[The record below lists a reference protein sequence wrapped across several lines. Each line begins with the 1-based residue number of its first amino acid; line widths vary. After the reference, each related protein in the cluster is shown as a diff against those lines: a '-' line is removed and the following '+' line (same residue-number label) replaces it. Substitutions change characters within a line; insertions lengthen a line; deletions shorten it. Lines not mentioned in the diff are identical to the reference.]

1 MGLFEG
7 LQNLFRGISKGRS
20 DDSDKLPVVSS
31 VGLDESDGTLRF
43 TVADDQM
50 QVDMIWNLLTEQI
63 GECRNQQLPKPLPN
77 PDDLFRPTLI
87 GAWAEDRLVGGAFVM
102 PDLEDSAYYAAA
114 GHGDAAEFLAVRTAM
129 VQGIAVLP
137 RVSAYG
143 CRCRDQTALRLVGR
157 TARLCTRVVHRD
169 ERRRGSHERESR
181 LSGFAT
187 VGHARR

>member
-31 VGLDESDGTLRF
+31 VGSDESDGTLRF

-87 GAWAEDRLVGGAFVM
+87 GRG
-102 PDLEDSAYYAAA
+102 P
-114 GHGDAAEFLAVRTAM
+114 RTA
-129 VQGIAVLP
+129 L
-137 RVSAYG
+137 
-143 CRCRDQTALRLVGR
+143 
-157 TARLCTRVVHRD
+157 
-169 ERRRGSHERESR
+169 
-181 LSGFAT
+181 
-187 VGHARR
+187 

>member
-87 GAWAEDRLVGGAFVM
+87 GAWGRGPPCRRRVRHARPGGFRI
-102 PDLEDSAYYAAA
+102 L
-114 GHGDAAEFLAVRTAM
+114 
-129 VQGIAVLP
+129 
-137 RVSAYG
+137 
-143 CRCRDQTALRLVGR
+143 CRCR
-157 TARLCTRVVHRD
+157 AR
-169 ERRRGSHERESR
+169 
-181 LSGFAT
+181 
-187 VGHARR
+187 